1 MTLNCLPTYLLI
13 RYFPG
18 ENCIADLYFSNAP
31 KRYIGGAM
39 KGLGKAL
46 NRLATSEASRA
57 YATATKKEECRMADT
72 FEGCKHNPARNR
84 VASQALVDI
93 AIPNYVPETE
103 EEIIDLMGLLYT
115 PTEIGIE
122 LADGMFLMPDG
133 DYYVVEL
140 KAQGHIQLDI

>member
-1 MTLNCLPTYLLI
+1 
-13 RYFPG
+13 
-18 ENCIADLYFSNAP
+18 
-31 KRYIGGAM
+31 M

-57 YATATKKEECRMADT
+57 YAIATKKEDCRMSDS
-72 FEGCKHNPARNR
+72 FSGCKHNPARNR

-93 AIPNYVPETE
+93 DIPNYVPETE
-103 EEIIDLMGLLYT
+103 EEIMYLMGSLYT
-115 PTEIGIE
+115 PTEVGLE

-140 KAQGHIQLDI
+140 KAQGYIHLDI